1 MNPLHKP
8 NNTDSI
14 CRSETFENRPF
25 ISLIVP
31 AYNEEAIIEK
41 NLSILCEHMISLE
54 TEYRWELIVINDGS
68 TDETGDLAEAFAG
81 SRDNVYVLHH
91 MFNFRLG
98 QALRF
103 AFKKC
108 QGDYVVVMDLDLSY
122 SPDHIG
128 KMLDKIRETRAKI
141 VIASPYMKGGKVS
154 NVPWFRKTLSI
165 WANRF
170 LAFII
175 TRDKFSDRLTT
186 LTGMVRA
193 YDKQFLSGL
202 VLKAMDVDI
211 HSEIIYKAMILR
223 ARIVEI
229 PAHLN
234 WNFAIDKHEKRISSM
249 RILRSIMMNLTSGF
263 ALRPFMLF
271 MIPGFTLFLLSI
283 YPLIWAAIHTVSN
296 YRKIIL
302 TSSSITFPISD
313 AIADA
318 FLQSP
323 QSFIVGSFGLIV
335 AIQLICLGF
344 LSYQNKRNYE
354 ELFYLNSKIYKITSQ
369 LKKGDMSKSG
379 SQITNE
385 KNERRFRRSQIF

>member
-1 MNPLHKP
+1 MEPIRRINKINEVNSNTFKKP
-8 NNTDSI
+8 FVSI
-14 CRSETFENRPF
+14 V
-25 ISLIVP
+25 VP
-31 AYNEEAIIEK
+31 AYNEAAIIEK
-41 NLSILCEHMISLE
+41 NLSTLCEYMKSLE
-54 TEYRWELIVINDGS
+54 TEYSWELIIVNDGS
-68 TDETGDLAEAFAG
+68 TDRTGDLAEAFADT
-81 SRDNVYVLHH
+81 RDNVYVLHH

-128 KMLDKIRETRAKI
+128 KMLDRIRETRAKI

-154 NVPWFRKTLSI
+154 NVPWLRNTLSI

-170 LAFII
+170 LSFIT

-193 YDKQFLSGL
+193 YDKQFLSEL

-229 PAHLN
+229 PAHLD
-234 WNFAIDKHEKRISSM
+234 WNFAIEKDECRKSSM
-249 RILRSIMMNLTSGF
+249 RILRSILMNLTSGF
-263 ALRPFMLF
+263 ALRPFMFF
-271 MIPGFTLFLLSI
+271 MIPGFTLLILSI
-283 YPLIWAAIHTVSN
+283 YPLAWAAMHTLSN
-296 YRKIIL
+296 YRKIIAASDSL
-302 TSSSITFPISD
+302 TFPISD
-313 AIADA
+313 AIAAA
-318 FLQSP
+318 FFQSP
-323 QSFIVGSFGLIV
+323 QSFIVGSLGLII

-344 LSYQNKRNYE
+344 LSFQNKRNYE
-354 ELFYLNSKIYKITSQ
+354 ELFYLNSKIYKNTST
-369 LKKGDMSKSG
+369 LKKEPYQNS
-379 SQITNE
+379 
-385 KNERRFRRSQIF
+385 

>member
-1 MNPLHKP
+1 MRPTKILNKISEANSNSLKKPLV
-8 NNTDSI
+8 
-14 CRSETFENRPF
+14 
-25 ISLIVP
+25 SLVAP
-31 AYNEEAIIEK
+31 AYNEAAIIKK
-41 NLSILCEHMISLE
+41 NLSTLCEYMKSLE
-54 TEYRWELIVINDGS
+54 TKYDWELIVVNDGS
-68 TDETGDLAEAFAG
+68 TDETGDLAETFANT
-81 SRDNVYVLHH
+81 RDNVYAFHH

-128 KMLDKIRETRAKI
+128 KMLDRIRETRAKI

-154 NVPWFRKTLSI
+154 NVPWLRKTLSI

-170 LAFII
+170 LSLVT

-193 YDKQFLSGL
+193 YDKQFLSEL
-202 VLKAMDVDI
+202 ILKAMDVDI

-234 WNFAIDKHEKRISSM
+234 WDFANEKDECRKSSM
-249 RILRSIMMNLTSGF
+249 RILKSILMNLTSGF
-263 ALRPFMLF
+263 ALRPFMFF
-271 MIPGFTLFLLSI
+271 MIPGFTLLILST
-283 YPLIWAAIHTVSN
+283 YPLAWAAVHTLSN
-296 YRKIIL
+296 YRKIIAA
-302 TSSSITFPISD
+302 SDSITLPISD
-313 AIADA
+313 AIAAA
-318 FLQSP
+318 FFQSP
-323 QSFIVGSFGLIV
+323 QSFIVGSLGLII

-344 LSYQNKRNYE
+344 LSFQNKRNFE
-354 ELFYLNSKIYKITSQ
+354 ELFYLNSKIYKNTSSF
-369 LKKGDMSKSG
+369 KKEPYQNS
-379 SQITNE
+379 
-385 KNERRFRRSQIF
+385 

>member
-1 MNPLHKP
+1 MQPAKSSNKT
-8 NNTDSI
+8 NKVASI
-14 CRSETFENRPF
+14 EFERPF
-25 ISLIVP
+25 VSIVAP
-31 AYNEEAIIEK
+31 AYNEAAIIQK
-41 NLSILCEHMISLE
+41 NLSLLCEYMTSLE

-68 TDETGDLAEAFAG
+68 ADETGDLAEAFANT
-81 SRDNVYVLHH
+81 RENVYVLHH

-98 QALRF
+98 QALRY

-128 KMLDKIRETRAKI
+128 KMLDRIRKTRAKI

-154 NVPWFRKTLSI
+154 NVPWLRKILSI

-170 LAFII
+170 LSVIT
-175 TRDKFSDRLTT
+175 TRDRFSDRLTT

-229 PAHLN
+229 PAHLD
-234 WNFAIDKHEKRISSM
+234 WKFAFKKDERRKSSM
-249 RILRSIMMNLTSGF
+249 RILRSIIMNLTSGF
-263 ALRPFMLF
+263 TLRPFMFF
-271 MIPGFTLFLLSI
+271 MVPGFTLLIFSI
-283 YPLIWAAIHTVSN
+283 YPLIWAVIHTVSN
-296 YRKIIL
+296 YQKIIL
-302 TSSSITFPISD
+302 TSKSISFPIADS
-313 AIADA
+313 IAAA

-323 QSFIVGSFGLIV
+323 QSFVVGSFGLII
-335 AIQLICLGF
+335 AIQLICVGF
-344 LSYQNKRNYE
+344 LSFQNKRNYE
-354 ELFYLNSKIYKITSQ
+354 ELFYLNSKIYRITSL
-369 LKKGDMSKSG
+369 LKKEDSPNSG
-379 SQITNE
+379 AQMTNE
-385 KNERRFRRSQIF
+385 EE

>member
-1 MNPLHKP
+1 MVNDFFLKEAAIRRRFMKPAKILNAKNEVNSNPFKKP
-8 NNTDSI
+8 LVSI
-14 CRSETFENRPF
+14 
-25 ISLIVP
+25 VMP
-31 AYNEEAIIEK
+31 AYNEAAIIEK
-41 NLSILCEHMISLE
+41 NLSILCEYMKTLE
-54 TEYRWELIVINDGS
+54 TEYGWELIVVNDGS
-68 TDETGDLAEAFAG
+68 TDETGDLAEAFA
-81 SRDNVYVLHH
+81 SKRDNVYVLHH

-128 KMLDKIRETRAKI
+128 QMLERIRETRAKI

-154 NVPWFRKTLSI
+154 NVPWLRKKLSI

-170 LAFII
+170 LSLIV
-175 TRDKFSDRLTT
+175 TRDMFSDRLTT

-202 VLKAMDVDI
+202 VLNAMDVNI

-229 PAHLN
+229 PAHLD
-234 WNFAIDKHEKRISSM
+234 WDFAMDKDERRKSSM

-263 ALRPFMLF
+263 ALRPFMFF
-271 MIPGFTLFLLSI
+271 MIPGFAMLLISF
-283 YPLIWAAIHTVSN
+283 YPLAWAAMHTLSN
-296 YRKIIL
+296 YRNIIAN
-302 TSSSITFPISD
+302 SDAITFPISE
-313 AIADA
+313 AIAAA
-318 FLQSP
+318 FIKSP
-323 QSFIVGSFGLIV
+323 HSFIVGSFGLIV

-344 LSYQNKRNYE
+344 LSFQNKRNYE
-354 ELFYLNSKIYKITSQ
+354 ELFYLNSKIYEHIS
-369 LKKGDMSKSG
+369 L
-379 SQITNE
+379 
-385 KNERRFRRSQIF
+385 R

>member
-1 MNPLHKP
+1 MQPNKILNKINAASSNKFKKP
-8 NNTDSI
+8 FVSI
-14 CRSETFENRPF
+14 
-25 ISLIVP
+25 VAP
-31 AYNEEAIIEK
+31 AYNEAAIIEK
-41 NLSILCEHMISLE
+41 NLSLLCEYMKSLE

-68 TDETGDLAEAFAG
+68 TDETGDLAESFANT
-81 SRDNVYVLHH
+81 RENVYILHH

-122 SPDHIG
+122 SPDHIK
-128 KMLDKIRETRAKI
+128 KMLDRIRKTRAKI

-154 NVPWFRKTLSI
+154 NVPWLRKTLSI

-170 LAFII
+170 LSVIV
-175 TRDKFSDRLTT
+175 TRDRFSDRLTT

-193 YDKQFLSGL
+193 YDKQFLAGM

-229 PAHLN
+229 PAHLD
-234 WNFAIDKHEKRISSM
+234 WKFAFKKDERRKSSI

-263 ALRPFMLF
+263 TLRPFMFF
-271 MIPGFTLFLLSI
+271 MIPGFALLIFSI
-283 YPLIWAAIHTVSN
+283 YPLIWAVIHTVSN

-302 TSSSITFPISD
+302 TSNSMTFPISNS
-313 AIADA
+313 IAAA
-318 FLQSP
+318 FHQSP
-323 QSFIVGSFGLIV
+323 QSFVIGSFGLII
-335 AIQLICLGF
+335 AIQLICLAF
-344 LSYQNKRNYE
+344 LSFQNKRNYE
-354 ELFYLNSKIYKITSQ
+354 ELFYLNSKIYKITSL
-369 LKKGDMSKSG
+369 LKKEGSSKLD
-379 SQITNE
+379 SQMTTE
-385 KNERRFRRSQIF
+385 E

>member
-1 MNPLHKP
+1 MRPTKILNKINEANSNSLKKPLV
-8 NNTDSI
+8 
-14 CRSETFENRPF
+14 
-25 ISLIVP
+25 SLVAP
-31 AYNEEAIIEK
+31 AYNEAAIIKK
-41 NLSILCEHMISLE
+41 NLSTLCEYMKSLE
-54 TEYRWELIVINDGS
+54 TEYGWELIVVNDGS
-68 TDETGDLAEAFAG
+68 TDETGDLAETFANT
-81 SRDNVYVLHH
+81 RDNVYVFHH

-128 KMLDKIRETRAKI
+128 KMLDRIRETRAKI

-154 NVPWFRKTLSI
+154 NVPWLRKTLSI

-170 LAFII
+170 LSLVT

-193 YDKQFLSGL
+193 YDKQFLSEL

-234 WNFAIDKHEKRISSM
+234 WDFAMEKDECRKSSM
-249 RILRSIMMNLTSGF
+249 RILKSILMNLTSGF
-263 ALRPFMLF
+263 ALRPFMFF
-271 MIPGFTLFLLSI
+271 MIPGFTLLILSI
-283 YPLIWAAIHTVSN
+283 YPLAWAAVHTLSN
-296 YRKIIL
+296 YRKIIAA
-302 TSSSITFPISD
+302 SDSITFPISD
-313 AIADA
+313 AIAAA
-318 FLQSP
+318 FFQSP
-323 QSFIVGSFGLIV
+323 QSFIVGSFGLII

-344 LSYQNKRNYE
+344 LSFQNKRNYE
-354 ELFYLNSKIYKITSQ
+354 ELFYLNSKIYKNTST
-369 LKKGDMSKSG
+369 LKKD
-379 SQITNE
+379 
-385 KNERRFRRSQIF
+385 

>member
-1 MNPLHKP
+1 MNSLHKMNIVDP
-8 NNTDSI
+8 ITQSKEI
-14 CRSETFENRPF
+14 ENRPF
-25 ISLIVP
+25 VSVITP
-31 AYNEEAIIEK
+31 AYNEAAIIEK
-41 NLSILCEHMISLE
+41 NLSLLCEYMKSLE

-68 TDETGDLAEAFAG
+68 TDETGDLAESFANT
-81 SRDNVYVLHH
+81 RENVYILHH

-122 SPDHIG
+122 SPDHIK
-128 KMLDKIRETRAKI
+128 KMLDRIRKTRAKI

-154 NVPWFRKTLSI
+154 NVPWLRKTLSI

-170 LAFII
+170 LSVIV
-175 TRDKFSDRLTT
+175 TRDRFSDRLTT

-193 YDKQFLSGL
+193 YDKQFLAGM

-229 PAHLN
+229 PAHLD
-234 WNFAIDKHEKRISSM
+234 WKFAFKKDERRKSSI

-263 ALRPFMLF
+263 TLRPFMFF
-271 MIPGFTLFLLSI
+271 MIPGFALLIFSI
-283 YPLIWAAIHTVSN
+283 YPLIWAVIHTVSN

-302 TSSSITFPISD
+302 TSNSITFPISNS
-313 AIADA
+313 IAAA
-318 FLQSP
+318 FHQSP
-323 QSFIVGSFGLIV
+323 QSFVIGSFGLII
-335 AIQLICLGF
+335 AIQLICLAF
-344 LSYQNKRNYE
+344 LSFQNKRNYE
-354 ELFYLNSKIYKITSQ
+354 ELFYLNSKIYKITSL
-369 LKKGDMSKSG
+369 LKKEGSSKLD
-379 SQITNE
+379 SQMTTE
-385 KNERRFRRSQIF
+385 E

>member
-1 MNPLHKP
+1 MKPIRKINKINEIDSDTFKKPLV
-8 NNTDSI
+8 SI
-14 CRSETFENRPF
+14 V
-25 ISLIVP
+25 VP
-31 AYNEEAIIEK
+31 AYNEAAIIEK
-41 NLSILCEHMISLE
+41 NLSKLCEYMESLE
-54 TEYRWELIVINDGS
+54 TEYHWELIIVNDGS
-68 TDETGDLAEAFAG
+68 TDRTGDLTEAFADT
-81 SRDNVYVLHH
+81 RDNVYVLHH

-128 KMLDKIRETRAKI
+128 KMLDRIRETRAKI

-154 NVPWFRKTLSI
+154 NVPWLRKTLSI

-170 LAFII
+170 LSLVT

-193 YDKQFLSGL
+193 YDKQFLSEL

-229 PAHLN
+229 PAHLD
-234 WNFAIDKHEKRISSM
+234 WNFAIEKDECRKSSM
-249 RILRSIMMNLTSGF
+249 RILKSILMNLTSGF
-263 ALRPFMLF
+263 ALRPFMFF
-271 MIPGFTLFLLSI
+271 MIPGFTLLILSI
-283 YPLIWAAIHTVSN
+283 YPLAWAAVHTLSN
-296 YRKIIL
+296 YRKIIAASDSL
-302 TSSSITFPISD
+302 TFPISD
-313 AIADA
+313 AIAAA
-318 FLQSP
+318 FFQSP
-323 QSFIVGSFGLIV
+323 QSFIVGSLGLII

-344 LSYQNKRNYE
+344 LSFQNKRNYE
-354 ELFYLNSKIYKITSQ
+354 ELFYLNSKIYKNTST
-369 LKKGDMSKSG
+369 LKKEPYQNS
-379 SQITNE
+379 
-385 KNERRFRRSQIF
+385 

>member
-1 MNPLHKP
+1 MEPIRRINKINEVNSNTFKKP
-8 NNTDSI
+8 FVSI
-14 CRSETFENRPF
+14 V
-25 ISLIVP
+25 VP
-31 AYNEEAIIEK
+31 AYNEAAIIEK
-41 NLSILCEHMISLE
+41 NLSTLCEYMKSLE
-54 TEYRWELIVINDGS
+54 TEYSWELIIVNDGS
-68 TDETGDLAEAFAG
+68 TDRTGDLAEAFADT
-81 SRDNVYVLHH
+81 RDNVYVLHH

-128 KMLDKIRETRAKI
+128 KMLDRIRETRAKI

-154 NVPWFRKTLSI
+154 NVPWLRKTLSI

-170 LAFII
+170 LSLVT

-193 YDKQFLSGL
+193 YDKQFLSEL

-229 PAHLN
+229 PAHLD
-234 WNFAIDKHEKRISSM
+234 WNFAIEKDECRKSSM
-249 RILRSIMMNLTSGF
+249 RILKSILMNLTSGF
-263 ALRPFMLF
+263 ALRPFMFF
-271 MIPGFTLFLLSI
+271 MIPGFTLLILSI
-283 YPLIWAAIHTVSN
+283 YPLAWAAMHTLSN
-296 YRKIIL
+296 YRKIIAASDSL
-302 TSSSITFPISD
+302 TFPISD
-313 AIADA
+313 AIAAA
-318 FLQSP
+318 FFQSP
-323 QSFIVGSFGLIV
+323 QSFIVGSLGLII

-344 LSYQNKRNYE
+344 LSFQNKRNYE
-354 ELFYLNSKIYKITSQ
+354 ELFYLNSKIYKNTST
-369 LKKGDMSKSG
+369 LKKEPYQNS
-379 SQITNE
+379 
-385 KNERRFRRSQIF
+385 

>member
-1 MNPLHKP
+1 MRPTKILNKINEANSNSLKKPLV
-8 NNTDSI
+8 
-14 CRSETFENRPF
+14 
-25 ISLIVP
+25 SLVAP
-31 AYNEEAIIEK
+31 AYNEAAIIKK
-41 NLSILCEHMISLE
+41 NLSTLCEYMKSLE
-54 TEYRWELIVINDGS
+54 TKYDWELIVVNDGS
-68 TDETGDLAEAFAG
+68 TDETGDLAETFANT
-81 SRDNVYVLHH
+81 RDNVYAFHH

-128 KMLDKIRETRAKI
+128 KMLDRIRETRAKI

-154 NVPWFRKTLSI
+154 NVPWLRKTLSI

-170 LAFII
+170 LSLVT

-193 YDKQFLSGL
+193 YDKQFLSEL
-202 VLKAMDVDI
+202 ILKAMDVDI

-234 WNFAIDKHEKRISSM
+234 WDFANEKDECRKSSM
-249 RILRSIMMNLTSGF
+249 RILKSILMNLTSGF
-263 ALRPFMLF
+263 ALRPFMFF
-271 MIPGFTLFLLSI
+271 MIPGFTLLILST
-283 YPLIWAAIHTVSN
+283 YPLAWAAVHTLSN
-296 YRKIIL
+296 YRKIIAA
-302 TSSSITFPISD
+302 SDSITLPISD
-313 AIADA
+313 AIAAA
-318 FLQSP
+318 FFQSP
-323 QSFIVGSFGLIV
+323 QSFIVGSLGLII

-344 LSYQNKRNYE
+344 LSFQNKRNFE
-354 ELFYLNSKIYKITSQ
+354 ELFYLNSKIYKNTSSF
-369 LKKGDMSKSG
+369 KKEPYQNS
-379 SQITNE
+379 
-385 KNERRFRRSQIF
+385 

>member
-1 MNPLHKP
+1 MNSLHKMNIVDP
-8 NNTDSI
+8 ITQSKEI
-14 CRSETFENRPF
+14 ENRPF
-25 ISLIVP
+25 VSVITP
-31 AYNEEAIIEK
+31 AYNEAAIIEK
-41 NLSILCEHMISLE
+41 NLSLLCEYMKSLE

-68 TDETGDLAEAFAG
+68 TDETGDLAESFANT
-81 SRDNVYVLHH
+81 RENVYILHH

-122 SPDHIG
+122 SPDHIK
-128 KMLDKIRETRAKI
+128 KMLDRIRKTRAKI

-154 NVPWFRKTLSI
+154 NVPWLRKTLSI

-170 LAFII
+170 LSVIV
-175 TRDKFSDRLTT
+175 TRDRFSDKLTT

-193 YDKQFLSGL
+193 YDKQFLAGM

-229 PAHLN
+229 PAHLD
-234 WNFAIDKHEKRISSM
+234 WKFAFKKDERRKSSI

-263 ALRPFMLF
+263 TLRPFMFF
-271 MIPGFTLFLLSI
+271 MIPGFALLIFSI
-283 YPLIWAAIHTVSN
+283 YPLIWAVIHTVSN

-302 TSSSITFPISD
+302 ASNSITFPISNS
-313 AIADA
+313 IAAA
-318 FLQSP
+318 FHQSP
-323 QSFIVGSFGLIV
+323 QSFVIGSFGLII
-335 AIQLICLGF
+335 AIQLICLAF
-344 LSYQNKRNYE
+344 LSFQNKRNYE
-354 ELFYLNSKIYKITSQ
+354 ELFYLNSKIYKITSL
-369 LKKGDMSKSG
+369 LKKESSSKLD
-379 SQITNE
+379 SQMTTE
-385 KNERRFRRSQIF
+385 E